1 MGRISKN
8 FQITLILSFLAFTSS
23 IIYAEG
29 DPVVEAYGSGC
40 YGCFHTYKDRLQR
53 LEEINLA
60 QIEAKHFS
68 KVSGAEDELEEYRR
82 TLNVPDDWKA
92 KTTIVV
98 DGKYI
103 FEYEVPVAEL
113 EVFLRSDY
121 KKFDS
126 LVVRRG
132 LGYYELMLDG
142 NEPVRC
148 DDMDLAQCI
157 ASQRVGSTNTLSL
170 VLVSGFLDGVNPCAF
185 TILILFVGLL
195 TSRPQKERESL
206 IMGSL
211 YIITIFLTYMAIGLS
226 LYRIVEISQ
235 TASWIVIFGGLV
247 MVAMGLLNLYEFTQG
262 KGFTLRMPF
271 SGQMEV
277 YNWMTRLT
285 FPATVV
291 AGVLVAIFEFPCTG
305 AVYFSI
311 ISLLASTETFS
322 RGYVYLLIYNIVFI
336 IPLIIVFVLT
346 WVGENRIEVLGASK
360 HRYLKLLSSLL
371 FISLGLYLIFK

>member
-1 MGRISKN
+1 MGKVSKAL
-8 FQITLILSFLAFTSS
+8 QITLILCFLVLTN
-23 IIYAEG
+23 IIVNAEG
-29 DPVVEAYGSGC
+29 DSVVEAYGSGC
-40 YGCFHTYKDRLQR
+40 YGCFHTYEDRLQR

-60 QIEAKHFS
+60 QVEAKHFT
-68 KVSGAEDELEEYRR
+68 KVSGAENELEKYRR
-82 TLNVPDDWKA
+82 TLNVPDDWKS

-113 EVFLRSDY
+113 EFFLRSDY
-121 KKFDS
+121 EKFDS
-126 LVVRRG
+126 LVVRKG
-132 LGYYELMLDG
+132 LGYYELIVEE
-142 NEPVRC
+142 NEPVQC
-148 DDMDLAQCI
+148 EDMDLAQCI
-157 ASQRVGSTNTLSL
+157 ASQKVGSSNTLSL
-170 VLVSGFLDGVNPCAF
+170 ILVSGFLDGINPCAF
-185 TILILFVGLL
+185 TVLILFVGLL
-195 TSRPQKERESL
+195 TSRPEKERESL

-211 YIITIFLTYMAIGLS
+211 YIVTIFLTYMAIGLS
-226 LYRIVEISQ
+226 LYRIVELSQ
-235 TASWIVIFGGLV
+235 TASWIATFGGLV
-247 MVAMGLLNLYEFTQG
+247 MIAMGLLNLYEFIRG

-271 SGQMEV
+271 SGQMEI
-277 YNWMTRLT
+277 YNWMSRLT

-336 IPLIIVFVLT
+336 LPLIIVFILT
-346 WVGENRIEVLGASK
+346 WVGENRIKVLGASK
-360 HRYLKLLSSLL
+360 HKYLKLLSSLL